1 MKKPLLISILIGVL
15 LLIQFIRID
24 TSVPEINMDKDYLS
38 MNNAPIEI
46 ITILQNS
53 CYDCHS
59 NQTNYPW
66 YSKIAPVSWMLKSH
80 VNEGREH
87 LNLSNFG
94 DYSLEEKNSIQ
105 KECIEEIEENKMPL
119 KSYTFIHANARLSDD
134 TKQSL
139 INFLR
144 LSIQKNETQNIKH
157 EIE

>member
-1 MKKPLLISILIGVL
+1 
-15 LLIQFIRID
+15 
-24 TSVPEINMDKDYLS
+24 MD
-38 MNNAPIEI
+38 
-46 ITILQNS
+46 
-53 CYDCHS
+53 
-59 NQTNYPW
+59 
-66 YSKIAPVSWMLKSH
+66 VKSH